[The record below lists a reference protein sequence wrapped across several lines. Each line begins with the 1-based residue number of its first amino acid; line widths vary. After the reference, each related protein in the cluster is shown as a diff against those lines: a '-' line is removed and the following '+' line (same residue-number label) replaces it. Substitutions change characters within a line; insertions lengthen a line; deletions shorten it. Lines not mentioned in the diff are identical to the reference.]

1 MALIGHALALIG
13 RAQKP
18 RLILAQKASLSLSS
32 ISCQPASFETGSK
45 GNIDPV
51 TNILLSFFSY
61 LATHTLC
68 AMYTARRGGEG
79 RNSLTRCARFR
90 LCGPRSFAPAP
101 GAPVSQASGLL
112 LVLLDQDYQANTPP
126 MCARTYN
133 IRELGNEQ
141 GLVWQEVY
149 WKIGTSLLIS
159 WKVVVLKTVQ
169 AE

>member
-1 MALIGHALALIG
+1 MGCNELEITSMRCKEGNIIITVPDRCVTLSMALIGHALALIG

-68 AMYTARRGGEG
+68 AMYTARRGE
-79 RNSLTRCARFR
+79 
-90 LCGPRSFAPAP
+90 
-101 GAPVSQASGLL
+101 
-112 LVLLDQDYQANTPP
+112 
-126 MCARTYN
+126 
-133 IRELGNEQ
+133 
-141 GLVWQEVY
+141 
-149 WKIGTSLLIS
+149 
-159 WKVVVLKTVQ
+159 
-169 AE
+169 

>member
-1 MALIGHALALIG
+1 MTLSMALIGHALALIG

-68 AMYTARRGGEG
+68 AMYTARRGGG
-79 RNSLTRCARFR
+79 VKDATRSLAALARSS
-90 LCGPRSFAPAP
+90 LW
-101 GAPVSQASGLL
+101 
-112 LVLLDQDYQANTPP
+112 LVGTA
-126 MCARTYN
+126 YN
-133 IRELGNEQ
+133 RKSCSWEVRQKCPFGD
-141 GLVWQEVY
+141 WQEFMEH
-149 WKIGTSLLIS
+149 
-159 WKVVVLKTVQ
+159 Q
-169 AE
+169 Q